1 MPISPPLPE
10 HAQLLLAQLERY
22 ASRERGQIAVGR
34 HLLEDH
40 PDLPLT
46 GFAISSSMRPEPGRP
61 QHSLTLLVGEHD
73 TAGIAAWA
81 RALGTEP
88 VIDGARHQL
97 DTALDGIGIW
107 GVATVPEADYDMD
120 QAVFI
125 PSGDDVSFTHR
136 GLLVTEFGEDGD
148 LLFSAHPP
156 VREVLA
162 ATSAYYRH
170 TCGQR
175 LRPFD
180 GQALADSVTRGW
192 ARFVAYPTRA
202 EWQIRSATEGTPGAL
217 PVTWMYA
224 QDGHTQDLGSLQR
237 CPACGRPS
245 LALDYDPE
253 SGQRVHVCPSPACR
267 HHWPVDNT
275 PGPAAAEHHHNREAL
290 ALPQPTREQEPTR

>member
-10 HAQLLLAQLERY
+10 RAQQLLAQLERY
-22 ASRERGQIAVGR
+22 ASRESGQIAVGR
-34 HLLEDH
+34 RLLENH
-40 PDLPLT
+40 PDLPLA
-46 GFAISSSMRPEPGRP
+46 GFAISSSISPEPGRP
-61 QHSLTLLVGEHD
+61 QHSLILRVDEHD
-73 TAGIAAWA
+73 TAAIAAWA
-81 RALGTEP
+81 HALGTEP

-107 GVATVPEADYDMD
+107 GTATIPEADYDMD
-120 QAVFI
+120 RAAFI

-136 GLLVTEFGEDGD
+136 GLLVTEIGEDGD

-156 VREVLA
+156 MREVLA

-180 GQALADSVTRGW
+180 GHALADSIKRGW
-192 ARFVAYPTRA
+192 ARCVAYPTRT
-202 EWQIRSATEGTPGAL
+202 EWQIRRATEDTPGAL

-224 QDGHTQDLGSLQR
+224 QDGRTQDLGSVEH

-245 LALDYDPE
+245 RGLDYDRV
-253 SGQRVHVCPSPACR
+253 SGQRVHVCPSPACL
-267 HHWPVDNT
+267 HKWPVDDT
-275 PGPAAAEHHHNREAL
+275 PSPAADDHRHDSEAL
-290 ALPQPTREQEPTR
+290 ATR